1 MEHYFIEKPK
11 SPLKVA
17 NVELILK
24 NGHKYVFKTP
34 SGVFS
39 FKRID
44 KATKILIEN
53 CIIHGK
59 DVLDIG
65 CGYGVIGITLKLE
78 NPDINIYMSD
88 INKRAVEFA
97 KINAKNNNIVAE
109 IRQSD
114 LYNCWKEYK
123 FDVIISN
130 PPIVAGKRIW
140 QKLIEGAYEHLK
152 PGGSLQ
158 LVAYHNKGGKSI
170 SKYMEDVFGNV
181 DYLAKEGGIRVYIS
195 KRELD

>member
-1 MEHYFIEKPK
+1 MEHYFIEEPK

>member
-1 MEHYFIEKPK
+1 MEHYFIEEPK

-181 DYLAKEGGIRVYIS
+181 DYLAKEGGIRGYIS
-195 KRELD
+195 KRALD